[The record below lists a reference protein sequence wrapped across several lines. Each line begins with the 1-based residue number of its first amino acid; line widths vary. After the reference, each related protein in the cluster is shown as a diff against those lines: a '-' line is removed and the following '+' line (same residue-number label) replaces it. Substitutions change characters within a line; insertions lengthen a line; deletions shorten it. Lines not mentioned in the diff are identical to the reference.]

1 LTNQPIE
8 WYRATVLDARLFT
21 PLPRALRRALGDDYL
36 AFVRERDGEP
46 DLARRTLSRR
56 ESWFQTLAAS
66 PAPRWQGEAVDPVAW
81 GEWHRGERP
90 LREATPLMVWLVAM
104 ARANEGEEWGV
115 DYLLDRGGFQG
126 LGRDGRGLKPRDFA
140 DLEETYHTR
149 IFREIVRMFGLEFTL
164 RPPPRPVQQSVK
176 LMAHIPERL
185 SFLLL
190 AAGELMGTVAFLE
203 LAVRGERVLAVDPAV
218 RDRVRDLLDEILVDE
233 VGHVTYLLGSMTGF
247 ELGLIRRLAV
257 LYLMTTRRGYA
268 HGVREDA
275 TIVRR
280 GIESYSLGLFPE
292 RVLRRA
298 FVPAQF
304 WPAAFT
310 TTPLDALGA
319 AS

>member
-1 LTNQPIE
+1 
-8 WYRATVLDARLFT
+8 
-21 PLPRALRRALGDDYL
+21 
-36 AFVRERDGEP
+36 
-46 DLARRTLSRR
+46 
-56 ESWFQTLAAS
+56 
-66 PAPRWQGEAVDPVAW
+66 
-81 GEWHRGERP
+81 
-90 LREATPLMVWLVAM
+90 MVWLVGV

-190 AAGELMGTVAFLE
+190 AAGELMGTVAFLV
-203 LAVRGERVLAVDPAV
+203 LAARGERVLAADPAV
-218 RDRVRDLLDEILVDE
+218 RDRVRDLLDEILIDE

-247 ELGLIRRLAV
+247 ELALIRRLAL
-257 LYLMTTRRGYA
+257 LYLMSTRRGYQPS
-268 HGVREDA
+268 HREDV
-275 TIVRR
+275 TMVRR

-304 WPAAFT
+304 WPT
-310 TTPLDALGA
+310 TFAPAPLDAPGA
-319 AS
+319 VA